1 MMLFMVLNGPS
12 SMALGFQWTEYCP
25 WDVGIL
31 NPCLLLADLLP
42 ASYLV
47 NAVVELKHMVHNSE
61 CPRLQCK
68 VLKPFV

>member
-1 MMLFMVLNGPS
+1 
-12 SMALGFQWTEYCP
+12 
-25 WDVGIL
+25 L